1 MGAAAWQL
9 IGRPMQQSTC
19 NVCGNVVPDERVQI
33 LRELFPQHAITCTAC
48 SKVQQ
53 PLVLM
58 DYSHKTAG
66 VAFIVPTNPDGTR
79 NVEMERKAL
88 RVYNR
93 SR

>member
-1 MGAAAWQL
+1 MQESKCSVCGAA
-9 IGRPMQQSTC
+9 
-19 NVCGNVVPDERVQI
+19 VPDERVQI
-33 LRELFPQHAITCTAC
+33 LRDLFPGYAVTCVSC
-48 SKVQQ
+48 SKVQK

-66 VAFIVPTNPDGTR
+66 VAFIVPTNADGTC
-79 NVEMERKAL
+79 NAEMNRKAL